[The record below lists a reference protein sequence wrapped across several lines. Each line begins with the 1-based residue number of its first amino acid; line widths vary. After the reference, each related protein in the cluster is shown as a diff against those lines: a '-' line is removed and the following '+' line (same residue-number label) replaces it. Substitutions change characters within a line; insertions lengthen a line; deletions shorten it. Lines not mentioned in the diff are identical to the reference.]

1 MGLSPPRT
9 VRPGA
14 RGAPRAALI
23 VARALRPVTPVIGAM
38 VEGVDL
44 TADVDGETIAW
55 LRGALNEH
63 QVLFFRDQPMT
74 PHRQLALAEQFAP
87 VLMPYIDSP
96 STEAPGVT
104 ILDQTDP
111 KGVSTEHWHCD
122 STNLAEPPM
131 AGLLRAVQ
139 VPSMGGDTCWASMVA
154 AFAALSEPMQAFL
167 KGLTAE
173 HSTALLDAELARYPH
188 VVRRD
193 QGIPPAH
200 HPVVRKHPET
210 QKATLFVNRNFTT
223 RIDGVSDDES
233 HALLQ
238 MLYAH
243 ISKPE
248 FCVRFHWEPASVA
261 LWDNR
266 ATQHCAIADYTERRI
281 LHRCIMAGDRP
292 LAAA

>member
-1 MGLSPPRT
+1 MTANPS
-9 VRPGA
+9 
-14 RGAPRAALI
+14 
-23 VARALRPVTPVIGAM
+23 LRPVTPLIGAM

-44 TADVDGETIAW
+44 TSDLDGETVAW
-55 LRGALNEH
+55 LRKAFNEH
-63 QVLFFRDQPMT
+63 LVLFFRDQPMT
-74 PHRQLALAEQFAP
+74 PHQQLAFAERFAP

-104 ILDQTDP
+104 VLDQTNP
-111 KGVSTEHWHCD
+111 KGVSTEKWHCD
-122 STNLAEPPM
+122 STNLPEPPM

-139 VPSMGGDTCWASMVA
+139 VPSIGGDTCWASMVA

-167 KGLTAE
+167 KTLTAE

-193 QGIPPAH
+193 QGMAPSH

-210 QKATLFVNRNFTT
+210 GREVLFVNRNFTT
-223 RIDGVSDDES
+223 HIDGLTEDES
-233 HALLQ
+233 ESLLQ

-248 FCVRFHWEPASVA
+248 FCVRFRWEPASVA

-281 LHRCIMAGDRP
+281 LHRCILVGDRP
-292 LAAA
+292 LAA